1 VIHVE
6 CLCSEQVGFKDYQAS
21 MSLFGKW
28 FKPNIVTHIRRR
40 NGVQLYATWVHGE
53 AEFLSA

>member
-1 VIHVE
+1 
-6 CLCSEQVGFKDYQAS
+6 

-28 FKPNIVTHIRRR
+28 SKPNIVTHIRRR

-53 AEFLSA
+53 ADIPAGVMPR